1 MSSEQKDMDKL
12 SGRCDRCH
20 RKLKDPE
27 SVKRG
32 LGPVCT
38 KKVEAELKEVEKKEV
53 QAGDAVGTNE
63 MQDLAHALGYSEA
76 GGQ

>member
-1 MSSEQKDMDKL
+1 MASSDKC
-12 SGRCDRCH
+12 GRCERCH

-32 LGPVCT
+32 LGPICA
-38 KKVEAELKEVEKKEV
+38 KKVEAELQEDEKNNV
-53 QAGDAVGTNE
+53 PASNAPGSNE

>member
-1 MSSEQKDMDKL
+1 MSNDIVASSEKY
-12 SGRCDRCH
+12 GRCERCH
-20 RKLKDPE
+20 RKLKDPD

-32 LGPVCT
+32 LGPICV
-38 KKVEAELKEVEKKEV
+38 KKVEAELKEDGK
-53 QAGDAVGTNE
+53 NE